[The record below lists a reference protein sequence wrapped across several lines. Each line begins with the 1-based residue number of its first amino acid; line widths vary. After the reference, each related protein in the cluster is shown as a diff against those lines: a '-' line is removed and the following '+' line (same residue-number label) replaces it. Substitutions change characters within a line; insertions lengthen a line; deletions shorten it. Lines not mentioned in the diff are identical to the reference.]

1 MRTVRGSARLR
12 CEIRDGAAFL
22 EVFFQRGTED
32 PAMMKRSCKGCV
44 ILVVSALT
52 TLGMS
57 AQGTGRLTGNPTPG
71 TPQPDPPNLADRI
84 TLTGCVRWS
93 ATDSRGSVPALE
105 LNTLSTSTFV
115 LTNAARVMR
124 VPPGTGTSDSAKKSA
139 SQTYRLSALNSA
151 LVPFVGARVEIS
163 GEIDDRPASGG
174 PAQAPIL
181 NVGFVQRLGKTPCS

>member
-1 MRTVRGSARLR
+1 MT
-12 CEIRDGAAFL
+12 
-22 EVFFQRGTED
+22 
-32 PAMMKRSCKGCV
+32 KRACQGCV

-52 TLGMS
+52 SLALS
-57 AQGTGRLTGNPTPG
+57 AQGTGRFSGNPTPG
-71 TPQPDPPNLADRI
+71 TSQPDPPNLADRI
-84 TLTGCVRWS
+84 TLTGCVRS
-93 ATDSRGSVPALE
+93 AMPDGRGSVTAQE
-105 LNTLSTSTFV
+105 LDTLSTSTFV

-124 VPPGTGTSDSAKKSA
+124 VPPGTGTSDSAKKTA

>member
-1 MRTVRGSARLR
+1 
-12 CEIRDGAAFL
+12 
-22 EVFFQRGTED
+22 
-32 PAMMKRSCKGCV
+32 MMKWSRHGCV
-44 ILVVSALT
+44 IVVVSVWT
-52 TLGMS
+52 TLSLS
-57 AQGTGRLTGNPTPG
+57 AQGTGRFTGNPTPG

-84 TLTGCVRWS
+84 TLTGCVRW
-93 ATDSRGSVPALE
+93 AAPDGRGSVPAQE
-105 LNTLSTSTFV
+105 LNTFSTSTFL